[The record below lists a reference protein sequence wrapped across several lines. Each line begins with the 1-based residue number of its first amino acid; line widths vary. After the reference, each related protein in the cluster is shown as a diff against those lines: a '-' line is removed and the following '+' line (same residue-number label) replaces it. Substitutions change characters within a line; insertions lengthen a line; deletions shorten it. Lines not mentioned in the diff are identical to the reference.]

1 MSFLVVGFGYVVE
14 DEAILA
20 EFGADGCYAIPE
32 SPFTPPLGTGTTM
45 DMEECIEGMSSM
57 SMTAKEEEK
66 HIDDIPDSLSSN
78 SVRDVFDDFRIHQKT
93 VLNIKLTKLLG
104 THIYMTTFGNMMD
117 CITVA
122 MFTFS
127 EPLISKTCYTKAH
140 DIEMKHIARPPHV
153 SDDDLY
159 ALGKVLRRSV
169 LPNAFVF
176 HGLLEQID

>member
-1 MSFLVVGFGYVVE
+1 MSFLVVGYGYVVE
-14 DEAILA
+14 DEIILA

-32 SPFTPPLGTGTTM
+32 KPYTPPLGELTM
-45 DMEECIEGMSSM
+45 DMEECIEGMT
-57 SMTAKEEEK
+57 SMTMSSKDGEK
-66 HIDDIPDSLSSN
+66 HVDDVPDSLSS
-78 SVRDVFDDFRIHQKT
+78 SSIRDIFDDFRIHQKT
-93 VLNIKLTKLLG
+93 VLNLKLTKLLG

-127 EPLISKTCYTKAH
+127 EPLISKTLYAKAH
-140 DIEMKHIARPPHV
+140 DIEMKHIARPTHV

-159 ALGKVLRRSV
+159 ALGKVLKRSI